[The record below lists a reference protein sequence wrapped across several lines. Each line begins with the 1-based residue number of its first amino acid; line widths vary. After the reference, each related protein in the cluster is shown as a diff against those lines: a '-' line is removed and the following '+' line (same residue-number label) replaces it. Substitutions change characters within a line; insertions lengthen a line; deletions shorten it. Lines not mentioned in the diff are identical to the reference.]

1 MRAEYF
7 LASLKSVAL
16 LTGFAKYCRAVSRKS
31 QLPFAS
37 KICGGAS
44 ASSYAHYR
52 EFAPLR
58 RSFLACTH
66 FRGRMRVDDSK
77 RQCLYVLSGSIAA
90 KANLRGERAGR
101 VIGTTMRRRLKTQR
115 LKVESAF
122 AAGNREMGFT
132 R

>member
-52 EFAPLR
+52 ELAPLR
-58 RSFLACTH
+58 RSFLAYTH
-66 FRGRMRVDDSK
+66 FSREDACGRFEAPMFVRAVWLDRCKGKPAWRASRQIN
-77 RQCLYVLSGSIAA
+77 RQCHA
-90 KANLRGERAGR
+90 RE
-101 VIGTTMRRRLKTQR
+101 TQK

-122 AAGNREMGFT
+122 ASGNREMGFT